1 MAKAVK
7 KLFEPSDRLNVRV
20 AMMDWNVSDDDNDS
34 NVDTGDT
41 EKKQEDQPEEMGRG
55 EAEMEDEGRF
65 QSPSTRNC
73 QTCGLC

>member
-1 MAKAVK
+1 
-7 KLFEPSDRLNVRV
+7 
-20 AMMDWNVSDDDNDS
+20 MMDWNVSDDDNDS

-55 EAEMEDEGRF
+55 EAEMEGGGRC

-73 QTCGLC
+73 QTCDLC